1 MGLMRKTMSM
11 STMGLVNFRNDSE
24 RSAAAERSKKTAYKE
39 RTQMEREMRAAEL
52 ALREKELELLEREQQ
67 LRRSN

>member
-1 MGLMRKTMSM
+1 
-11 STMGLVNFRNDSE
+11 
-24 RSAAAERSKKTAYKE
+24 
-39 RTQMEREMRAAEL
+39 MEREMRAAEL